1 METSIGQRLKERRI
15 ELGITQKEV
24 EKYTSLSS
32 GNISCIENNQY
43 KPSAEALIKLSEI
56 YDCSTDWI
64 LKGSAKD
71 QSMFLVSK
79 KDEIELIENYRKLID
94 KDKKEIL
101 HLINY
106 KVDNKDI

>member
-1 METSIGQRLKERRI
+1 MKSSIGQRLKERRL

-64 LKGSAKD
+64 LKGSEKD
-71 QSMFLVSK
+71 QNMFVVRT
-79 KDEIELIENYRKLID
+79 KDEVNLIENYRKLIE

-106 KVDNKDI
+106 KIDNKNI